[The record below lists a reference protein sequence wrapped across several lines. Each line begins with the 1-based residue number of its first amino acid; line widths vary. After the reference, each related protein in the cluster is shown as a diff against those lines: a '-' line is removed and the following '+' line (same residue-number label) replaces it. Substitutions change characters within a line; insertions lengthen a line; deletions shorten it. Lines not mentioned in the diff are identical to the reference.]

1 MAEDDDS
8 IHKSL
13 PYKVYQETFQR
24 SPETQS
30 DHRYPSRSA
39 GVVPLPPG
47 SRGPRSLYL
56 RKHGDSFGFTLRHFI
71 VYPPTTIQETINNR
85 HAAAGTL
92 LAPMD
97 TIFVKNVFPN
107 SPAEQAG
114 LQHGDRIVAVNGD
127 LVNDKSYKQVVQ
139 LIQHSPEYLHLLVV
153 SKEDDVLQKFFSETA
168 HNPISN
174 QNLKPDRRRLLR
186 STHPTHE
193 FHADDTSWK
202 SLQDAPIYS
211 TINPAKVTNRQQQ
224 RSADNLL
231 RNSPKEFAYYDQI
244 SHVIDDPSRRRAQPQ
259 VPVYRKMG
267 RRASE
272 GSTFSNKDLYQ
283 NFDTSSV
290 STGSNEMVVGGTKM
304 KSSAKATYPEPRANE
319 NMQTFNYPNTIG
331 CRLSLD
337 DGGRRQSTSSL
348 SSSVADGSKD
358 SLSSYDS
365 VSTLTGQDVDDSV
378 LMTRLRKNLQ
388 QKEEFLRR
396 PSHPVEGPTIQR
408 EFYGRP
414 KKLEKSTWPPNE
426 PVRQDSPSRTAKP
439 VHQNFQRVKTDID
452 SERDL
457 GIQSPTDNSTGHF
470 TYNAPTQRGA
480 NSPKDWQ
487 NVSGAVKMKE
497 ATEAPSA
504 LDYPGDMNG
513 ALTMEDEDRRLY
525 LTNLQM
531 VSKRTKQFESGRP
544 LPEDDPMLKDRTSF
558 YKSELARLSSKRVVP
573 HVTIRAHE
581 FESRSSEPRRDTSG
595 SSTNTLLRRQH
606 RDSRS
611 LDSSGS
617 NASSSSI
624 NEVIQSKLSGNVI
637 IPFGSKYIHVPPPA
651 EYRHTKDMQHDLDNH
666 PVKMRVR
673 SNSADSW
680 TSAMQAVH
688 KEEQE
693 KTFLGQSNKMEEDV
707 ARDVQEAIKSPSPV
721 PKSKQPV
728 SPLIPEPVEHLQ
740 INPTVAIIPAT
751 PPILKPSPVRPN
763 QLDLGSPVRP
773 LRKLQ
778 LSLSGESSPV
788 QPSSPVNSEEQN
800 AVVVRRVKNTSL
812 ADEERAMR
820 RESYLKA
827 TGNGRMHVEEFSDGE
842 ISPQIRR
849 GSLSGGSSSSVS
861 LERDRSSIP
870 SSPLEKERQVVKE
883 GPLYCKIAEIDG
895 KRAADRSWKQVW
907 IVLKGQKLYIYK
919 DRQHQS
925 PSDAA
930 EQSLA
935 NGVDMSASCV
945 RIAEDYTKRKNVL
958 RVSSV
963 LPCRSELLLQADS
976 PVDLADWVKALQEQV
991 GATDIESKSDGIVT
1005 SKQQAVPQTIP
1016 ASTTVQVQ
1024 GSSRLS
1030 PQPNK
1035 SKLPS
1040 LRNRSPT
1047 GQSPVSKTRKPSQ
1060 VNEGLTSPKSKTW
1073 KGRVAKQFRKIQG
1086 ASSPSSPTAPEVSTF
1101 GVPLEHCYPSNYNPN
1116 VPRLVEVCT
1125 EIVES
1130 KGLDIIGVYRV
1141 PGNSAAIT
1149 ALTNSI
1155 NQSFEG
1161 VPIVDAQWNDVHVV
1175 SSLLKSFFRKL
1186 PDALLTS
1193 GLYSNFI
1200 EADKAKDPNVRMEEL
1215 RKLVR
1220 CLPPHHY
1227 HTLRHLMLHLKKV
1240 TDNSEVNKMEG
1251 RNLAIVFG
1259 PTLIRAVQDD
1269 MATLVNDM
1277 THNYKIVESLICYAD
1292 WFFSEESTSSLNL
1305 TSAPP
1310 VDSLNNELD
1319 VASNRAL
1326 LLDNIS
1332 KVEGIKGDKVP
1343 GRELLSSIISA
1354 AHRKMRKGG
1363 KTTNSGDMKDDLI
1376 TPIGMK
1382 EFTSQSNFPGNH
1394 KQNLTEGKS
1403 SDIPTTIVD
1412 IEKSNPQMDRG
1423 TYFNYSDQENY
1434 RRRIKNFIQETEA
1447 NLQRNRKTAEFYSD
1461 NFDQSVPRGL
1471 HNMNQENKLT
1481 STSHS
1486 NFGDA
1491 YAITKTQS
1499 ASNVF
1504 YSPMNGNSRH
1514 SANSV
1519 LTVQFNKNSR
1529 DIDNNTQSVSLK
1541 NSDRSGSFDFNQNKE
1556 RRETTANSYQNS
1568 FKKKFSDS
1576 NNIGALT
1583 CPKPFDKAILRRG
1596 SSVENVNTSIMDLS
1610 SNGTL
1615 KKVKYANENDLGQR
1629 TGSLDSLHKAHD
1641 ADDGGDL
1648 QSTIMKI
1655 FDEKKKT
1662 LNPLLGTDLPFADE
1676 SPERP
1681 AFDSSAYQ
1689 NKENIPASPKLYRNP
1704 SLHKSTLSSA
1714 KFAKLTNRD
1723 DFNTKELEKGSFEEE
1738 KDKDCSE
1745 NVPDNERHISTTD
1758 KLTYN
1763 IITKPNAGLNFLN
1776 GNSKLRRSESLN
1788 KPDRTVSPPNYKLK
1802 RSESLN
1808 KASDRLKR
1816 SDSLTKNEKT
1826 ENNLNKRREL
1836 SASAR
1841 RTTKEFT
1848 KLKRKNGMPERS
1860 IKRRHTVGG
1869 TKDFDKVNWLDNR
1882 YQEEDSGAE
1891 KCNKEKC
1898 TLRTSSPDLS
1908 STRRERLLFEVNLVG
1923 PENMVVALRQHLIGA
1938 RPQSLPEPRIFNVP
1952 LESHV

>member
-1 MAEDDDS
+1 MFGNFYNRRKNS
-8 IHKSL
+8 YGGNYPIIPPPPH
-13 PYKVYQETFQR
+13 
-24 SPETQS
+24 PEKAIQAMRQNS
-30 DHRYPSRSA
+30 HRTPSERFA

-71 VYPPTTIQETINNR
+71 VYPPTTVQETINSR

-97 TIFVKNVFPN
+97 TIFVKNVFPH
-107 SPAEQAG
+107 SPAEKAG

-174 QNLKPDRRRLLR
+174 QNLKPERRRPQR
-186 STHPTHE
+186 SAHKNFPSE

-211 TINPAKVTNRQQQ
+211 TINAAKVTTHKQQQ

-231 RNSPKEFAYYDQI
+231 HANPKEFVYYDQI
-244 SHVIDDPSRRRAQPQ
+244 SQIIDDPSRRRAQPQ
-259 VPVYRKMG
+259 VPLCRKMG

-272 GSTFSNKDLYQ
+272 GSTFSNKDLYP

-304 KSSAKATYPEPRANE
+304 KSSAKATYPEPPTHSPRVNE
-319 NMQTFNYPNTIG
+319 NTQTFNYPNTVG

-337 DGGRRQSTSSL
+337 DGGRRESTSSL
-348 SSSVADGSKD
+348 TSSAADGSKD

-365 VSTLTGQDVDDSV
+365 VSTLTGHDIDDSV
-378 LMTRLRKNLQ
+378 IMTRLRKNLQ

-396 PSHPVEGPTIQR
+396 PSHPIEAPTIQR

-426 PVRQDSPSRTAKP
+426 TVRQDSPSRTVKP

-457 GIQSPTDNSTGHF
+457 GIQSPTDNSLGHF
-470 TYNAPTQRGA
+470 TYNVPTQRGV

-487 NVSGAVKMKE
+487 NVSNTVKMKE

-513 ALTMEDEDRRLY
+513 ALTIEDEDRRLY

-611 LDSSGS
+611 LDSS
-617 NASSSSI
+617 
-624 NEVIQSKLSGNVI
+624 
-637 IPFGSKYIHVPPPA
+637 
-651 EYRHTKDMQHDLDNH
+651 DMQHELDTQ
-666 PVKMRVR
+666 PVKMRAR

-680 TSAMQAVH
+680 TSAMQASH
-688 KEEQE
+688 KDEHE
-693 KTFLGQSNKMEEDV
+693 KIFLGQCNKMEEDIT
-707 ARDVQEAIKSPSPV
+707 RDVQEVIKSPSPQ
-721 PKSKQPV
+721 PKSKQPL

-751 PPILKPSPVRPN
+751 PPVLKPSPVRPN
-763 QLDLGSPVRP
+763 QLDLESPVRP
-773 LRKLQ
+773 VRKLQ
-778 LSLSGESSPV
+778 LCHSGESSPG
-788 QPSSPVNSEEQN
+788 QSSSPVNPEEHN
-800 AVVVRRVKNTSL
+800 TVVVRRIKNTNL

-861 LERDRSSIP
+861 LERDRSSMP
-870 SSPLEKERQVVKE
+870 SSPLEKERQVIKE
-883 GPLYCKIAEIDG
+883 GLLYCKIAEIDG

-919 DRQHQS
+919 DRHHQS

-991 GATDIESKSDGIVT
+991 GTTDIESKTDGIVG
-1005 SKQQAVPQTIP
+1005 SKLPQAIH
-1016 ASTTVQVQ
+1016 ASTTTQVQ

-1060 VNEGLTSPKSKTW
+1060 VNEGPTSPKSKTW

-1086 ASSPSSPTAPEVSTF
+1086 ASSPSSPTAPEASTF
-1101 GVPLEHCYPSNYNPN
+1101 GVPLEHCYPSNHNPN

-1149 ALTNSI
+1149 ALTNSV

-1200 EADKAKDPNVRMEEL
+1200 EADKAKDPNVRMEEI

-1227 HTLRHLMLHLKKV
+1227 HTLKHLMLHLKKV
-1240 TDNSEVNKMEG
+1240 TDNSEINKMEG

-1305 TSAPP
+1305 TTSLP

-1363 KTTNSGDMKDDLI
+1363 KTTNSSDMKDDLI

-1382 EFTSQSNFPGNH
+1382 EFTSQSNFPSDL
-1394 KQNLTEGKS
+1394 KQNLSEGKS

-1412 IEKSNPQMDRG
+1412 IEKSNQQMERG

-1461 NFDQSVPRGL
+1461 NFDENISRGL
-1471 HNMNQENKLT
+1471 HNMNQENKIT
-1481 STSHS
+1481 SLSHS
-1486 NFGDA
+1486 NFGDT

-1504 YSPMNGNSRH
+1504 YRPINGNTRH

-1519 LTVQFNKNSR
+1519 LTVQFSKNSG
-1529 DIDNNTQSVSLK
+1529 DINNTQSVSLK
-1541 NSDRSGSFDFNQNKE
+1541 NGDKSGSFDFNQNKE
-1556 RRETTANSYQNS
+1556 RRETANSNYQNS

-1576 NNIGALT
+1576 NNIGVS

-1596 SSVENVNTSIMDLS
+1596 SSVENVNTSIMDLT

-1629 TGSLDSLHKAHD
+1629 TGSLDSLHKLHD

-1662 LNPLLGTDLPFADE
+1662 LNPLLGTDLPYADE
-1676 SPERP
+1676 SPERQ
-1681 AFDSSAYQ
+1681 AFDNSVRQ
-1689 NKENIPASPKLYRNP
+1689 NKENVPASPKLYRNP
-1704 SLHKSTLSSA
+1704 SLHKSMLGSA
-1714 KFAKLTNRD
+1714 KFAKFTNKG
-1723 DFNTKELEKGSFEEE
+1723 DFNSKEIEKGSFEEE
-1738 KDKDCSE
+1738 EEKDRDCSE
-1745 NVPDNERHISTTD
+1745 NVPDNERHISTA
-1758 KLTYN
+1758 YN
-1763 IITKPNAGLNFLN
+1763 VINKPNTGLNYNFLN

-1788 KPDRTVSPPNYKLK
+1788 KPERTVSPPNYKLK

-1836 SASAR
+1836 FAHTR
-1841 RTTKEFT
+1841 RTNKEFT

-1869 TKDFDKVNWLDNR
+1869 TKDFDKINWLDNR
-1882 YQEEDSGAE
+1882 YQEEDLNAE

>member
-1 MAEDDDS
+1 MFE
-8 IHKSL
+8 
-13 PYKVYQETFQR
+13 
-24 SPETQS
+24 
-30 DHRYPSRSA
+30 SRST
-39 GVVPLPPG
+39 GIVPLPPG
-47 SRGPRSLYL
+47 SRRPRSLYL

-71 VYPPTTIQETINNR
+71 VYPPTTVQETLSSR
-85 HAAAGTL
+85 HAAVGAL

-97 TIFVKNVFPN
+97 TIFVKNVSPY

-114 LQHGDRIVAVNGD
+114 LQHGDRIVAVNGV
-127 LVNDKSYKQVVQ
+127 LVNDTSYKQVVQ
-139 LIQHSPEYLHLLVV
+139 LIQRSPEYLHLLVV
-153 SKEDDVLQKFFSETA
+153 PKEDDVLQKFFSETA
-168 HNPISN
+168 HNPVSN
-174 QNLKPDRRRLLR
+174 QLIKSDRRRLQRAVHQPLQT
-186 STHPTHE
+186 SE
-193 FHADDTSWK
+193 FQADDLSWK
-202 SLQDAPIYS
+202 SLQEASIYS
-211 TINPAKVTNRQQQ
+211 NVATYKQQQQ

-231 RNSPKEFAYYDQI
+231 YANPKEFIYDQNL
-244 SHVIDDPSRRRAQPQ
+244 HNLDEPSRRRAQPQ
-259 VPVYRKMG
+259 VPIYRKMG

-283 NFDTSSV
+283 YENFDNSPV
-290 STGSNEMVVGGTKM
+290 TGSGEMVVGGSKM
-304 KSSAKATYPEPRANE
+304 KSSSKVAYLETNTHPNRSNDNMQPLTYPNAV
-319 NMQTFNYPNTIG
+319 G

-337 DGGRRQSTSSL
+337 GSGRRESNSSLTSSI
-348 SSSVADGSKD
+348 ADGSKD

-365 VSTLTGQDVDDSV
+365 MSTLTGQETDDSV
-378 LMTRLRKNLQ
+378 IMTRLRKNLQ

-396 PSHPVEGPTIQR
+396 PSHPVEAPTIQR

-426 PVRQDSPSRTAKP
+426 SSRQDSPSRTAKP
-439 VHQNFQRVKTDID
+439 VHQHFQRVKTDID
-452 SERDL
+452 TERDL
-457 GIQSPTDNSTGHF
+457 GGQVPNDGYSGMSNIPQQN
-470 TYNAPTQRGA
+470 A
-480 NSPKDWQ
+480 NSPKDWH
-487 NVSGAVKMKE
+487 NTSNNDKMRE
-497 ATEAPSA
+497 ASPAPSA
-504 LDYPGDMNG
+504 LEFPGEMNG
-513 ALTMEDEDRRLY
+513 SLTIEDEDRRLY

-581 FESRSSEPRRDTSG
+581 FESRSSEPRRTTSG
-595 SSTNTLLRRQH
+595 SSTNSMLRRQH

-617 NASSSSI
+617 NASISSI
-624 NEVIQSKLSGNVI
+624 NEVVQNKLSGNVT
-637 IPFGSKYIHVPPPA
+637 IPFGSKYIHVPPPVDNKQP
-651 EYRHTKDMQHDLDNH
+651 KDGQTEIENQ

-680 TSAMQAVH
+680 ASAMHPSGDQNKVVH
-688 KEEQE
+688 VDYNKKEHQE
-693 KTFLGQSNKMEEDV
+693 MIRQRTREVIDQSSCRLN
-707 ARDVQEAIKSPSPV
+707 PPL
-721 PKSKQPV
+721 

-740 INPTVAIIPAT
+740 KNPILAVVPAT
-751 PPILKPSPVRPN
+751 PPVPKSPPIRPN
-763 QLDLGSPVRP
+763 QLDLESPVRP
-773 LRKLQ
+773 ARKVQ
-778 LSLSGESSPV
+778 LSHSGESSPGRT
-788 QPSSPVNSEEQN
+788 SSPVNVEN
-800 AVVVRRVKNTSL
+800 TVVVRRVKNNSIG
-812 ADEERAMR
+812 DEDRAMR

-827 TGNGRMHVEEFSDGE
+827 TGNGRMQVEEMSDGE
-842 ISPQIRR
+842 ISPQIRSSHR
-849 GSLSGGSSSSVS
+849 KWRPPLFPGDIQQLRKLFEDAAYSLGGSLSGGSSSSIS
-861 LERDRSSIP
+861 LERDKTSMP
-870 SSPLEKERQVVKE
+870 SSPLDKERQVVKE
-883 GPLYCKIAEIDG
+883 GLLYCKIAEIDG

-907 IVLKGQKLYIYK
+907 VVLKGQKLFLHK
-919 DRQHQS
+919 DRHHQS

-935 NGVDMSASCV
+935 NGIDMSASCV

-958 RVSSV
+958 RVSSIV
-963 LPCRSELLLQADS
+963 PCRSELLLQADN
-976 PVDLADWVKALQEQV
+976 PVDLADWVKVLQEQV
-991 GATDIESKSDGIVT
+991 AADIETKSDGAVS

-1016 ASTTVQVQ
+1016 ASTSVQVQ

-1060 VNEGLTSPKSKTW
+1060 VNEGLTSPKTKTW
-1073 KGRVAKQFRKIQG
+1073 KGRVAKQFRKMQG
-1086 ASSPSSPTAPEVSTF
+1086 ASSPSSPTAPEGSTF
-1101 GVPLEHCYPSNYNPN
+1101 GVPLEHCYPSNYNQH

-1130 KGLDIIGVYRV
+1130 KGLDTIGVYRV

-1149 ALTNSI
+1149 ALTNSV
-1155 NQSFEG
+1155 NQSYEG
-1161 VPIVDAQWNDVHVV
+1161 VPQVDAQWNDVHVV

-1193 GLYSNFI
+1193 NLYSNFI
-1200 EADKAKDPNVRMEEL
+1200 EADKTKDPNMRMEEI

-1220 CLPPHHY
+1220 CLPVHHY
-1227 HTLRHLMLHLKKV
+1227 HTLKHLMLHLKKV
-1240 TDNSEVNKMEG
+1240 TDNCEVNKMEG

-1277 THNYKIVESLICYAD
+1277 THNYKIVESLICFAD
-1292 WFFSEESTSSLNL
+1292 WFFSDDSASSLNL
-1305 TSAPP
+1305 TPTQH
-1310 VDSLNNELD
+1310 VDSSNNELD

-1343 GRELLSSIISA
+1343 GRELFSSIISA

-1363 KTTNSGDMKDDLI
+1363 KGNHSSDLKDDLT
-1376 TPIGMK
+1376 TPNGMK
-1382 EFTSQSNFPGNH
+1382 EFSSQSNFSH
-1394 KQNLTEGKS
+1394 DFKQNQSERKS
-1403 SDIPTTIVD
+1403 SEIPTTIVD
-1412 IEKSNPQMDRG
+1412 IEKSNQQNDRG
-1423 TYFNYSDQENY
+1423 TYFNYSDQEQY

-1461 NFDQSVPRGL
+1461 SFDQNIPRLKQGSAMSSL
-1471 HNMNQENKLT
+1471 
-1481 STSHS
+1481 S
-1486 NFGDA
+1486 NANFSDSYG
-1491 YAITKTQS
+1491 ITKTQS

-1504 YSPMNGNSRH
+1504 YRPIKNGNTRH

-1519 LTVQFNKNSR
+1519 LTVQYTKSPS
-1529 DIDNNTQSVSLK
+1529 DVDNTQSVSLK
-1541 NSDRSGSFDFNQNKE
+1541 SSDKSRSFDLNQNKE
-1556 RRETTANSYQNS
+1556 RGDITNINYQNS
-1568 FKKKFSDS
+1568 FKTNFIDS
-1576 NNIGALT
+1576 NSIG
-1583 CPKPFDKAILRRG
+1583 PKPFDKAILRRG
-1596 SSVENVNTSIMDLS
+1596 SSVENINTSIIDLT
-1610 SNGTL
+1610 SNGTM
-1615 KKVKYANENDLGQR
+1615 KKIKYGNENDIGQR
-1629 TGSLDSLHKAHD
+1629 TGSLDSLNKLHD
-1641 ADDGGDL
+1641 EDGGDL
-1648 QSTIMKI
+1648 QSSIMKI

-1662 LNPLLGTDLPFADE
+1662 LNPLSGADLPYADE

-1681 AFDSSAYQ
+1681 AFDNTAYQ

-1704 SLHKSTLSSA
+1704 SLHKSLLGSA
-1714 KFAKLTNRD
+1714 KFSKLANIE
-1723 DFNTKELEKGSFEEE
+1723 DFKSKEIEKGNIEEE
-1738 KDKDCSE
+1738 KDRDCSE
-1745 NVPDNERHISTTD
+1745 NVPDNERHISE
-1758 KLTYN
+1758 KLTLNN
-1763 IITKPNAGLNFLN
+1763 INNKTNTNINYNFLN
-1776 GNSKLRRSESLN
+1776 SNSKLRRSESLN
-1788 KPDRTVSPPNYKLK
+1788 KPERTVSPPNHKLK

-1816 SDSLTKNEKT
+1816 SDSLSKTEKT
-1826 ENNLNKRREL
+1826 ENNINKRREIT
-1836 SASAR
+1836 AATR
-1841 RTTKEFT
+1841 RSNKEFM

-1882 YQEEDSGAE
+1882 YQEENANIE
-1891 KCNKEKC
+1891 QCCKEKC

-1908 STRRERLLFEVNLVG
+1908 STRRERLFFEVNLVG